1 VHEPETIAT
10 SWNGLCD
17 LRPLVVGYLRRFLR
31 DDAEIEDTAQETLLR
46 AARFRLHLADSNRL
60 RTWILRIALN
70 VLRDR
75 RRRERRLPRAE
86 TDEDFLLAIEG
97 REEVPG
103 ETTDDAWIVLSG
115 ISVDRRAAIEHL
127 DAAITS
133 LDATDRG
140 ILACGYTGRTSMAQI
155 GAVCEG
161 PRVAASKH
169 RVFRARRR
177 LTRALIQR
185 FAMDADLDWPS
196 IDGVS
201 FEPRSVGGASCARAR
216 SGSWSEDG
224 ARVRPGG

>member
-1 VHEPETIAT
+1 MHEPETITT
-10 SWNGLCD
+10 SWNGLSD

-46 AARFRLHLADSNRL
+46 AARFRLHLADPNRL
-60 RTWILRIALN
+60 RAWILRIALN

-75 RRRERRLPRAE
+75 RRRERRLPRVEA
-86 TDEDFLLAIEG
+86 DEEFLLGIEG
-97 REEVPG
+97 REAVPG

-115 ISVDRRAAIEHL
+115 VSVDRRAAIEHL

-133 LDATDRG
+133 LDAIDRG
-140 ILACGYTGRTSMAQI
+140 LLARGYTERASMSQI

-161 PRVAASKH
+161 PSVPASKH

-185 FAMDADLDWPS
+185 FAMDADVEWPS
-196 IDGVS
+196 IDGVL

-216 SGSWSEDG
+216 SGSLSENG
-224 ARVRPGG
+224 ARGRPRG

>member
-1 VHEPETIAT
+1 MHEPETIAT
-10 SWNGLCD
+10 SWNGLSE

-31 DDAEIEDTAQETLLR
+31 DDAEIEDTAQETLIR
-46 AARFRLHLADSNRL
+46 AARFRLNLADPTRL

-86 TDEDFLLAIEG
+86 ADDEFLLGIEG

-115 ISVDRRAAIEHL
+115 IPVERRAAIEHL

-133 LDATDRG
+133 LDPDDRG
-140 ILACGYTGRTSMAQI
+140 LLVRGKVCASEVQAD
-155 GAVCEG
+155 AVCEG
-161 PRVAASKH
+161 PSVAASKH
-169 RVFRARRR
+169 RIYRARRR

-201 FEPRSVGGASCARAR
+201 MEPRSVGGALCARTR
-216 SGSWSEDG
+216 LGSWSEDG
-224 ARVRPGG
+224 AQVRPGG

>member
-1 VHEPETIAT
+1 MHEIETITT

-46 AARFRLHLADSNRL
+46 AARFRLHLADPTRL

-86 TDEDFLLAIEG
+86 IDDEFLLGIEG

-115 ISVDRRAAIEHL
+115 VSVERRAAIQHL

-133 LDATDRG
+133 LDAVDRG
-140 ILACGYTGRTSMAQI
+140 LLSRGPMGRAMQAQA

-161 PRVAASKH
+161 SCVRASKH

-185 FAMDADLDWPS
+185 FALDPDLDWPS
-196 IDGVS
+196 IDGVV
-201 FEPRSVGGASCARAR
+201 FEPRSVGGAPCARTR

-224 ARVRPGG
+224 APVRPGG